1 MKEVLEKLYQV
12 CSSLN
17 DKFNG
22 EFLNQEDLDVFIEDI
37 QSDWDS
43 SVDQLKTG
51 LELLESQMHS
61 IESSENESYTNGIL
75 ETVWGLRRLE
85 VLLDDADK
93 LLTNLNKKFLLQSG
107 DITQEEYLD
116 DAHLNVEVVEDE
128 EDEEDE
134 EDDAGTT

>member
-1 MKEVLEKLYQV
+1 MKEILERLYQV

-22 EFLNQEDLDVFIEDI
+22 EFLIQEDLDDFIEDI

-51 LELLESQMHS
+51 LELLESQIHS
-61 IESSENESYTNGIL
+61 IESSENKSYTNGIL

-93 LLTNLNKKFLLQSG
+93 LLTNLNKKFLLKSG
-107 DITQEEYLD
+107 EITQEEYLD
-116 DAHLNVEVVEDE
+116 DGHLNVEVVD
-128 EDEEDE
+128 D
-134 EDDAGTT
+134 EDDDTVEI

>member
-1 MKEVLEKLYQV
+1 MKEILERLYQV

-22 EFLNQEDLDVFIEDI
+22 EFLNREDLDDFIEDI

-61 IESSENESYTNGIL
+61 IESSENKSYTNGIL

-93 LLTNLNKKFLLQSG
+93 LLTNLNKKFLLKSG
-107 DITQEEYLD
+107 EITQEEYLD
-116 DAHLNVEVVEDE
+116 DGHLNVEVVD
-128 EDEEDE
+128 D
-134 EDDAGTT
+134 EDDDTAEI